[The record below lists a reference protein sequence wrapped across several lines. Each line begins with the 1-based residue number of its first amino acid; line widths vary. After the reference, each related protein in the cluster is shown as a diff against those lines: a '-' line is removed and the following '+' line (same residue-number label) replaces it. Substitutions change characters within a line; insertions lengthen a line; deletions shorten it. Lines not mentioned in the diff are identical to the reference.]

1 MDGTSGSAQTRAVL
15 GEEYPALLER
25 LRNLLERGV
34 VASELL
40 DAIVPAVAI
49 ALERERRSRRRALQA
64 QGIAEAKARGV
75 RFGSEKIQTPANF
88 RDILEMQLQR
98 KITVKQAARICGC
111 SIKTFYRMKREFV
124 AEKQD

>member
-1 MDGTSGSAQTRAVL
+1 MGQAG
-15 GEEYPALLER
+15 
-25 LRNLLERGV
+25 LRR
-34 VASELL
+34 
-40 DAIVPAVAI
+40 
-49 ALERERRSRRRALQA
+49 RERRSRRRALQA
-64 QGIAEAKARGV
+64 QGIAETKARGV
-75 RFGSEKIQTPANF
+75 RFGSEKIKTPANF

>member
-1 MDGTSGSAQTRAVL
+1 MDGTSGSAQARAVL

-25 LRNLLERGV
+25 LRNLLERGA

-75 RFGSEKIQTPANF
+75 RFGSEKIKTPANF

>member
-1 MDGTSGSAQTRAVL
+1 MDGTSGSAQARAVL

-25 LRNLLERGV
+25 LRNLLERGA